1 MIDIDRLNDIKIENY
16 IFIIYYIII
25 TISLYA
31 NKVDKEKFE
40 GFKKEKVNINEQ
52 KYGKEIREK
61 YRKLLFV
68 IFGMA
73 FLVYLYYTI
82 SNYDDYIEDNNPNS
96 KRLNGLTFLAS
107 FLVLISGTIYLYVI
121 YEDKDVNIELAFN

>member
-25 TISLYA
+25 ITISLYA
-31 NKVDKEKFE
+31 NKVETEYLITD
-40 GFKKEKVNINEQ
+40 N
-52 KYGKEIREK
+52 KEIREK

-68 IFGMA
+68 IFGTA

-107 FLVLISGTIYLYVI
+107 FLVLISGIIYLYVI

>member
-25 TISLYA
+25 ITISLYA
-31 NKVDKEKFE
+31 NKVETEYLITD
-40 GFKKEKVNINEQ
+40 N
-52 KYGKEIREK
+52 KEIREK

>member
-31 NKVDKEKFE
+31 NKVETEYLITD
-40 GFKKEKVNINEQ
+40 N
-52 KYGKEIREK
+52 KEIREK

-82 SNYDDYIEDNNPNS
+82 SNYDDYIEDNI
-96 KRLNGLTFLAS
+96 
-107 FLVLISGTIYLYVI
+107 LILR
-121 YEDKDVNIELAFN
+121 DLMDLLF

>member
-31 NKVDKEKFE
+31 NKVETEYLITDD
-40 GFKKEKVNINEQ
+40 
-52 KYGKEIREK
+52 KEIREK

-107 FLVLISGTIYLYVI
+107 FLVLISGIIYLYVI
-121 YEDKDVNIELAFN
+121 YEDKDVNMELAFN

>member
-1 MIDIDRLNDIKIENY
+1 M
-16 IFIIYYIII
+16 
-25 TISLYA
+25 
-31 NKVDKEKFE
+31 
-40 GFKKEKVNINEQ
+40 
-52 KYGKEIREK
+52 
-61 YRKLLFV
+61 FV
-68 IFGMA
+68 IFGTS

-121 YEDKDVNIELAFN
+121 

>member
-1 MIDIDRLNDIKIENY
+1 M
-16 IFIIYYIII
+16 
-25 TISLYA
+25 
-31 NKVDKEKFE
+31 
-40 GFKKEKVNINEQ
+40 
-52 KYGKEIREK
+52 
-61 YRKLLFV
+61 FV

-107 FLVLISGTIYLYVI
+107 FLVLISGIIYLYVI

>member
-1 MIDIDRLNDIKIENY
+1 M
-16 IFIIYYIII
+16 
-25 TISLYA
+25 
-31 NKVDKEKFE
+31 
-40 GFKKEKVNINEQ
+40 
-52 KYGKEIREK
+52 
-61 YRKLLFV
+61 FV
-68 IFGMA
+68 IFGMV

-107 FLVLISGTIYLYVI
+107 FFVLISGIIYLYVI

>member
-1 MIDIDRLNDIKIENY
+1 MILKNYKHIIIYDRLNDIKIENY

-31 NKVDKEKFE
+31 NKVETEYLITD
-40 GFKKEKVNINEQ
+40 N
-52 KYGKEIREK
+52 KEIREK

-68 IFGMA
+68 IFGTA

-107 FLVLISGTIYLYVI
+107 FLVLISGVIYLYVI